1 MSYRVFS
8 SIIQIFLRFYNTE
21 EASEVMA
28 EDSSALLKEPP
39 TYLYNLH
46 TRRPSE
52 EEENMIPFYSQAHR
66 PHFS

>member
-1 MSYRVFS
+1 M
-8 SIIQIFLRFYNTE
+8 E

-28 EDSSALLKEPP
+28 EDSSALKEPA